1 MTRRARQAARRGR
14 DELRLQVARLRRRT
28 VTPPVGRVRF
38 GDLRRTTP
46 IAREFGYQRGGP
58 VDRYYIEGF
67 LAEHRRDI
75 AGRVLEIGDDA
86 YTRRF
91 GGTGVT
97 HSDVLHVDPSAPGVT
112 ILGTLEDDAV
122 LPDGVFDC
130 IILTQTLHL
139 IYDFEAALR
148 NIRRSLVPGGVLL
161 MTVPFISQM
170 DDGQWGSSWQYSFT
184 DLAVR
189 RMGDE
194 CFAGCAITVR
204 SHGNVLTAV
213 AFLHGLGVGELTRA
227 ELDEHHVE
235 HSLVHT
241 VRVETPLD
249 RRDEQEA
256 S

>member
-1 MTRRARQAARRGR
+1 MDPRVRQAARRCR
-14 DELRLQVARLRRRT
+14 NELRLQIARLRGRP

-67 LAEHRRDI
+67 LDEHRGDI

-86 YTRRF
+86 YIRRF
-91 GGTGVT
+91 GGARVT
-97 HSDVLHVDPSAPGVT
+97 KVDVLHVDPAAPGVT
-112 ILGTLEDDAV
+112 FVGGLEDDAL
-122 LPDGVFDC
+122 LPDAAFDC
-130 IILTQTLHL
+130 IILTQTLQF
-139 IYDFEAALR
+139 IFDFQAALR
-148 NIRRSLVPGGVLL
+148 NIRRSLAPGGVLL

-170 DDGQWGSSWQYSFT
+170 DDDQWAWHYSFT
-184 DLAVR
+184 HHAVR
-189 RMGDE
+189 RMCDD
-194 CFAGCAITVR
+194 CFPGCTTELR

-227 ELDEHHVE
+227 ELDEHHAE

-241 VRVETPLD
+241 ARVETPTAPPHG
-249 RRDEQEA
+249 REA